1 MPIPAGIPIALAAGG
16 LLGGLFQKTP
26 KYNMGAMNE
35 VQRLIEKQYGDVENY
50 FKEANSAFETQYGQY
65 YGNQMGDIVNQLA
78 GHGIYESPVSERAL
92 GRQRQALA
100 DTYATAKSQLAGE
113 RMSAMGA
120 IDQQKINYLQNLA
133 GIQYQRQLAKQ
144 QKQSSVF
151 GGLAGLGAA
160 LTGI

>member
-1 MPIPAGIPIALAAGG
+1 MPLPVGIPIALAAGG
-16 LLGGLFQKTP
+16 LLGGLMQKTP
-26 KYNMGAMNE
+26 RYNMGAMNE

-50 FKEANSAFETQYGQY
+50 FKEANAAFETQYGQY
-65 YGNQMGDIVNQLA
+65 YGGQMGDIVNQLA
-78 GHGIYESPVSERAL
+78 GQGIYESPVSERAL

-113 RMSAMGA
+113 RMSALGS

-144 QKQSSVF
+144 QKMSSVF
-151 GGLAGLGAA
+151 SGIAGLGAA
-160 LTGI
+160 LTGV

>member
-1 MPIPAGIPIALAAGG
+1 MAFPIIGAALAVGG
-16 LLGGLFQKTP
+16 LLGGLTQKTP
-26 KYNMGAMNE
+26 RYNMGAMNE

-78 GHGIYESPVSERAL
+78 GQGIYDSPVSERAL
-92 GRQRQALA
+92 GRQRQALG

-113 RMSAMGA
+113 RMSALGS

-144 QKQSSVF
+144 QKNSSEF